1 MRAPALL
8 PARPTLPI
16 LNRLPAG
23 KPIFTPINERLE
35 EAAMAITVTTST
47 RLDDIQNLALASET
61 NARLVGKRD
70 GQGNILLYHSQNAD
84 PGLWS
89 RLTGR
94 AAEKRALAREA
105 VQQALA
111 NTFPSTTATDA
122 TLCSVRRMLNANQSR
137 EVRAGELVLL
147 AQFASTAPKAG
158 QSWLANAALN
168 PIKLSALEAGFAAQ
182 EEGGRHLP
190 AVADHFATYLA
201 GLFKASGA
209 DAQAFALG
217 DSRAFKGDL
226 LRHLEEA
233 VGKKHALAKLD
244 GRGVDDFLSMVFH
257 RTASKVLPNGV
268 TGSTLS
274 LNGESYS
281 RTGKVGEG
289 SDGVRVELFTGPKG
303 KQVAVKFFPN
313 IDKTERPGF
322 AHEQEQKRQ
331 AAIRTIQREVAAF
344 SSAAAGHHANVLGY
358 EGLVHTPA
366 GEVGIV
372 MEYAP
377 HGTLGNIG
385 KNIAEVLARKDI
397 SPKAALTVKV
407 AILRDMVEGMAHLH
421 RKQGLAHLD
430 FKPQN
435 CFVGEGGICKVADFG
450 NSIEAG
456 KFSIAEGE
464 LPATFEYVAPEAHGF
479 DVARRKLAFDR
490 SLHDF
495 SAMSSKVAPGD
506 RRMGSDAVLDMLARQ
521 GGTLLESKS
530 NIDGK
535 TLDAWALGS
544 AMFAIVFGRDISQC
558 TPSGSPM
565 KGYEVRDALLGLAA
579 KPGKRVIDVNAND
592 AGPQGNAGR
601 LADGA
606 FAGSSGNA
614 LVDDL
619 INKLMHPDPEKRLS
633 VDKARNHPLFG
644 TTRGVGSADC
654 RKLLVELAADKPDP
668 AQLKALSRR
677 L

>member
-1 MRAPALL
+1 M
-8 PARPTLPI
+8 
-16 LNRLPAG
+16 G
-23 KPIFTPINERLE
+23 
-35 EAAMAITVTTST
+35 ITVTTST
-47 RLDDIQNLALASET
+47 RLDDLQKLALASDT

-122 TLCSVRRMLNANQSR
+122 TLCSVRRMLNANQFR
-137 EVRAGELVLL
+137 EVRAGELALL
-147 AQFASTAPKAG
+147 AKFASTAPKAG
-158 QSWLANAALN
+158 QSWLANATLD
-168 PIKLSALEAGFAAQ
+168 PIKLSVLEAGFAAN
-182 EEGGRHLP
+182 EEGGKHLP
-190 AVADHFATYLA
+190 AAADNFATYLA

-209 DAQAFALG
+209 DAQAFALS

-226 LRHLEEA
+226 LKHLEDA
-233 VGKKHALAKLD
+233 VGKKHALAKPD
-244 GRGVDDFLSMVFH
+244 GKAVNDFLSLVFH
-257 RTASKVLPNGV
+257 RTASKVLPDRV

-281 RTGKVGEG
+281 RTGKAGEG
-289 SDGVRVELFTGPKG
+289 SDGVRVELFTGPNG
-303 KQVAVKFFPN
+303 RQVAVKLFPN
-313 IDKTERPGF
+313 IDEAERAGF
-322 AHEQEQKRQ
+322 AHEKEQTRR
-331 AAIRTIQREVAAF
+331 AAIQTIQREVAAF

-385 KNIAEVLARKDI
+385 KNITDALARKDI

-450 NSIEAG
+450 SSIEAG

-495 SAMSSKVAPGD
+495 SALSSKVDAGD
-506 RRMGSDAVLDMLARQ
+506 RRMASDAVLDMLARQ
-521 GGTLLESKS
+521 GGALLESK
-530 NIDGK
+530 NGIDGMA
-535 TLDAWALGS
+535 LDAWALGS
-544 AMFAIVFGRDISQC
+544 AMFTIVFGRDISQC

-565 KGYEVRDALLGLAA
+565 KGYEVRDALLNLADGS
-579 KPGKRVIDVNAND
+579 GKRVIDVNSND
-592 AGPQGNAGR
+592 AGPQGNVGR
-601 LADGA
+601 IADSA
-606 FAGSSGNA
+606 FAGSSGNT

-619 INKLMHPDPEKRLS
+619 INRLMHPDPEKRLS

-644 TTRGVGSADC
+644 STRGIGSADC
-654 RKLLVELAADKPDP
+654 RKLLVELTADTPDP
-668 AQLKALSRR
+668 ARLKTLSRR
-677 L
+677 F